1 MIGQRPH
8 ERAPVLAE
16 RLAGLFSRHRGKK
29 ATVLVPISSDG
40 QNALAKT
47 GKLKAKSKVV
57 SQDGA
62 GTQRT
67 RTRSILLKLK
77 K

>member
-1 MIGQRPH
+1 MQTSTGKRRIKLG
-8 ERAPVLAE
+8 EVSFSILA
-16 RLAGLFSRHRGKK
+16 GKK

-47 GKLKAKSKVV
+47 GKLKAKAKVV